1 MLTVNI
7 PLIQIH
13 WLEHVVLK
21 TLQLLILLPV
31 FKSMKAH
38 VPLLLQSLGH
48 LMAMIV
54 MMIMMIIINV
64 NGNDTVYLQH

>member
-1 MLTVNI
+1 MISVII
-7 PLIQIH
+7 PLIHIH

-31 FKSMKAH
+31 FKSMKVQ
-38 VPLLLQSLGH
+38 VPLPLQSLGH
-48 LMAMIV
+48 LMSMMV
-54 MMIMMIIINV
+54 MMILINV

>member
-1 MLTVNI
+1 MNMFTVNI
-7 PLIQIH
+7 PLKHIH

-31 FKSMKAH
+31 FKSMKAQ
-38 VPLLLQSLGH
+38 VPLPLQSLGH

-54 MMIMMIIINV
+54 MMILINV
-64 NGNDTVYLQH
+64 NGNDTVYLHH